1 MGFTL
6 FQSELLHMGI
16 LKKIV
21 QIGVNVPLTVV
32 FPGKTVLS
40 NIEEYLQPERDR
52 FLCHKRVQTASSQ
65 LHYSIKDFLISL
77 YLSG

>member
-6 FQSELLHMGI
+6 FQSELLHKGI

-21 QIGVNVPLTVV
+21 QIGVNVTLTVV

-52 FLCHKRVQTASSQ
+52 FLCKKS
-65 LHYSIKDFLISL
+65 
-77 YLSG
+77 